1 MSKGTGKKYNFSVE
15 SFKDFERLFNVKFL
29 KAENSV
35 SFNLANKQKKSEISL
50 EIIPES
56 DNIAL
61 ISVYTENAHLQLQN
75 AKYFLISEMLSEVIF
90 ISETEDKISGLI
102 ISAQGDCSL
111 YSNVSKN
118 ILTGDFANLSS
129 EKLIAAVALSL
140 AESNE

>member
-1 MSKGTGKKYNFSVE
+1 LSKGAEKYNFSDK
-15 SFKDFERLFNVKFL
+15 SFTDFEKLFSVKLL
-29 KAENSV
+29 KGENSV

-56 DNIAL
+56 DDNAL

-90 ISETEDKISGLI
+90 VSETADEISGLI

-111 YSNVSKN
+111 YSNVSKS
-118 ILTGDFANLSS
+118 ILKGDFANLSS

>member
-1 MSKGTGKKYNFSVE
+1 MSKGAEKYNFSDK
-15 SFKDFERLFNVKFL
+15 SFTDFEKLFSVKLL
-29 KAENSV
+29 KGENSV

-56 DNIAL
+56 DDNAL

-90 ISETEDKISGLI
+90 VSETADEISGLI

-111 YSNVSKN
+111 YSNVSKS
-118 ILTGDFANLSS
+118 ILKGDFANLSS

>member
-1 MSKGTGKKYNFSVE
+1 MSKGAEKYNFSVK
-15 SFKDFERLFNVKFL
+15 SFTDFESLFNVKL
-29 KAENSV
+29 VKGDNSV

-56 DNIAL
+56 DDNAL

-90 ISETEDKISGLI
+90 ISETADKISGLI

-111 YSNVSKN
+111 YSNVNKN
-118 ILTGDFANLSS
+118 ILKGDFANLSS

-140 AESNE
+140 AETDE